1 MNCPNCGSK
10 IEEGELFCGECGT
23 KLGSES
29 VVKPEASQAQPEQSV
44 QNQQTQRPAAP
55 AKKKNPMMKP
65 LIGFA
70 VFFAVCFAGLG
81 ITNANRDKINEG
93 SQKRHVE
100 AQARQQKRREDSQA
114 QMKENMA
121 ELKKNLAE
129 TKKNFKMFG
138 DTLDEAFGISDK
150 MGKLVEK
157 ISNVAMLETDKGI
170 QLSIQNIQ
178 FKPNSNE
185 LIEEDRIRIADVAEA
200 IKQVEGYNFLV
211 VGHTADD
218 GSDTS
223 GDVALSLARA
233 NTVIAEIV
241 NSGMDAKRF
250 MASGAGCSEPIA
262 DNSTAEGRARNRR
275 VEITILTK

>member
-10 IEEGELFCGECGT
+10 IMDGELFCGECGT

-29 VVKPEASQAQPEQSV
+29 VARPEASQAQPEQSV

-55 AKKKNPMMKP
+55 SKKKNPMMKP

-81 ITNANRDKINEG
+81 ITNANKEKIDAWD
-93 SQKRHVE
+93 QK
-100 AQARQQKRREDSQA
+100 KREDSQA

-157 ISNVAMLETDKGI
+157 ISNVVMLETDKGI

-185 LIEEDRIRIADVAEA
+185 LVEEDRIRIADVAEA
-200 IKQVEGYNFLV
+200 LKQIEDYNFLV

>member
-29 VVKPEASQAQPEQSV
+29 VVKPETPQAQLEQSV

-55 AKKKNPMMKP
+55 AKKKYSMMIP
-65 LIGFA
+65 LIGFVA
-70 VFFAVCFAGLG
+70 VIDICFAGLV
-81 ITNANRDKINEG
+81 ITNANREKNDAWDQKKKEV
-93 SQKRHVE
+93 SQE
-100 AQARQQKRREDSQA
+100 IY
-114 QMKENMA
+114 
-121 ELKKNLAE
+121 KKNMAE

-138 DTLDEAFGISDK
+138 DSVDEAFGISDT
-150 MGKLVEK
+150 MSKLVDK
-157 ISNVAMLETDKGI
+157 LSNVSMKETDKGV
-170 QLSIQNIQ
+170 LFSIQNIQ

-185 LIEEDRIRIADVAEA
+185 LVEEDKVRIADVAEA
-200 IKQVEGYNFLV
+200 LKQIEDYNFLV

-223 GDVALSLARA
+223 GDVVLSLARA
-233 NTVIAEIV
+233 NAVIAEIV

>member
-29 VVKPEASQAQPEQSV
+29 VVKPEAPQAQPEQPV

-55 AKKKNPMMKP
+55 AKKKNPMMIP

-70 VFFAVCFAGLG
+70 AVLIICFAGLG
-81 ITNANRDKINEG
+81 ITNANREKIDAWDQKKKEE
-93 SQKRHVE
+93 SQE
-100 AQARQQKRREDSQA
+100 IF
-114 QMKENMA
+114 
-121 ELKKNLAE
+121 KKNLAE

-138 DTLDEAFGISDK
+138 DSVDEAFGISDK
-150 MGKLVEK
+150 MSKLVDK
-157 ISNVAMLETDKGI
+157 LSNVSMKETDKGVL
-170 QLSIQNIQ
+170 LSIQNIQ

-185 LIEEDRIRIADVAEA
+185 LVEEDKIRIADVAEA
-200 IKQVEGYNFLV
+200 LKQIEDYNFLV

>member
-29 VVKPEASQAQPEQSV
+29 VVKPETPQAQPEQSV

-55 AKKKNPMMKP
+55 AKKKNSMMIP

-70 VFFAVCFAGLG
+70 AILIICYAAVLIICYAGLG
-81 ITNANRDKINEG
+81 ITNSNREKIDAWDQKKEEV
-93 SQKRHVE
+93 SQE
-100 AQARQQKRREDSQA
+100 IF
-114 QMKENMA
+114 
-121 ELKKNLAE
+121 KKNLAE

-138 DTLDEAFGISDK
+138 DSVDEAFGISDT
-150 MGKLVEK
+150 MSKLVDK
-157 ISNVAMLETDKGI
+157 LSNVSMKETDKGV
-170 QLSIQNIQ
+170 LFSIQNIQ

-185 LIEEDRIRIADVAEA
+185 LVEEDKVRIADVAEA
-200 IKQVEGYNFLV
+200 LKQIEDYNFLV

>member
-29 VVKPEASQAQPEQSV
+29 VVKPEAPQAQPEQSV

-55 AKKKNPMMKP
+55 AKKKNSMMIP

-70 VFFAVCFAGLG
+70 AILIICYAGLG
-81 ITNANRDKINEG
+81 ITNSNREKIDAWDQKKKEE
-93 SQKRHVE
+93 SQE
-100 AQARQQKRREDSQA
+100 IF
-114 QMKENMA
+114 
-121 ELKKNLAE
+121 KKNLAE

-138 DTLDEAFGISDK
+138 DSVDEAFGISVT
-150 MGKLVEK
+150 MSKLVDK
-157 ISNVAMLETDKGI
+157 LSNVSMKETDKGV
-170 QLSIQNIQ
+170 LFSIQNIQ

-185 LIEEDRIRIADVAEA
+185 LVEEDKARIADVAEA
-200 IKQVEGYNFLV
+200 LKQIEDYNFLV

>member
-1 MNCPNCGSK
+1 MKCPNCGSK

-29 VVKPEASQAQPEQSV
+29 VVKPETPQAQLEQSV

-55 AKKKNPMMKP
+55 AKKKYSMMIP

-70 VFFAVCFAGLG
+70 AVINICFAGLV
-81 ITNANRDKINEG
+81 IINANREKIDAWDQKKKEV
-93 SQKRHVE
+93 SQE
-100 AQARQQKRREDSQA
+100 IY
-114 QMKENMA
+114 
-121 ELKKNLAE
+121 KKNMAE
-129 TKKNFKMFG
+129 TKKNFKIFG
-138 DTLDEAFGISDK
+138 DTVDEAFGISDT
-150 MGKLVEK
+150 MSKLVDK
-157 ISNVAMLETDKGI
+157 LSNVSMKETDKGI
-170 QLSIQNIQ
+170 LFSIQNIQ

-185 LIEEDRIRIADVAEA
+185 LVEEDQVRIADVAEA
-200 IKQVEGYNFLV
+200 LKQIEDYNFLV